1 MTKWGRE
8 IKVIKDKDIIT
19 LTERS
24 HIKAPFLWLLARRE
38 QRRQTGGKTER
49 EHDKPAYLL

>member
-24 HIKAPFLWLLARRE
+24 HIKAPFLWLLARLHSKKGTKTTNRRE
-38 QRRQTGGKTER
+38 NR
-49 EHDKPAYLL
+49 EGT